1 MKNIETISYT
11 TLNEIYPFHTY
22 RSVVVTLETVENTF
36 KFRIVGIDDAIDI
49 MGIPFRLYCTSWIKK
64 RYGRYLKIVN
74 GFVLNIVR
82 ITIEEEYRK
91 EEINYDVMG

>member
-11 TLNEIYPFHTY
+11 TLNEMYQFHTY

-36 KFRIVGIDDAIDI
+36 KFRIVGVDESIDI
-49 MGIPFRLYCTSWIKK
+49 RGNTFRLYCISWIKK

-91 EEINYDVMG
+91 EENKL